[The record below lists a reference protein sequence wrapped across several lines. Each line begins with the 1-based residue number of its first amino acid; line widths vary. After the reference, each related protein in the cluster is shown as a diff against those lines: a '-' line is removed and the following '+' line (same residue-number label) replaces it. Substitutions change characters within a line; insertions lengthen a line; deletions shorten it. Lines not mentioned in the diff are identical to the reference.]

1 MADQTD
7 AVTMAKAAEVDPRAF
22 RAALRAAGLPWHLH
36 GARWVVTKES
46 SEHGDMKRVLADLK
60 ASRRV

>member
-7 AVTMAKAAEVDPRAF
+7 AVTMAREGDVDPRAF

-36 GARWVVTKES
+36 GARWVVTKGS
-46 SEHGDMKRVLADLK
+46 SEHGDMKRVLAALK
-60 ASRRV
+60 AGRGV

>member
-7 AVTMAKAAEVDPRAF
+7 AVTMAKTADVDPRAF

>member
-36 GARWVVTKES
+36 GARWVVTKGS

>member
-7 AVTMAKAAEVDPRAF
+7 AVTMAKAEGEDPRRF

-46 SEHGDMKRVLADLK
+46 SEHGDMKRVLSDLK

>member
-7 AVTMAKAAEVDPRAF
+7 AVTMAKAGDVDAKAF
-22 RAALRAAGLPWHLH
+22 RAALRAARLPWHLH

-60 ASRRV
+60 ASRGV